1 MGSAIMRSMLGNFMK
16 ELKITQSE
24 LAKWTGLNQ
33 GRISLLCTGKD
44 KPTLTEREKLYK
56 LFNLAP
62 EILLDKE

>member
-1 MGSAIMRSMLGNFMK
+1 MK

-24 LAKWTGLNQ
+24 LTKLTGLNQ
-33 GRISLLCTGKD
+33 GRISLLRTGKD

-56 LFNLAP
+56 FFNFAP

>member
-1 MGSAIMRSMLGNFMK
+1 MK